1 MERAWMKHRKKR
13 LAALLLAICMVAGM
27 LLGVTPGTVRAAELP
42 SVYYSGHMQTYG
54 NLAQVKDGTTLGN
67 LEELKK
73 IYRAPGKGW
82 RQSRLIHRSSLLTGH
97 MCRAMAGRIGRR
109 TDSLQA
115 QWEKGNG

>member
-27 LLGVTPGTVRAAELP
+27 LLGVAPGVVRAAELP

-67 LEELKK
+67 LGTGKRLEAIK
-73 IYRAPGKGW
+73 IDVPNTRPC
-82 RQSRLIHRSSLLTGH
+82 SF
-97 MCRAMAGRIGRR
+97 R
-109 TDSLQA
+109 TESLQFISLS
-115 QWEKGNG
+115 